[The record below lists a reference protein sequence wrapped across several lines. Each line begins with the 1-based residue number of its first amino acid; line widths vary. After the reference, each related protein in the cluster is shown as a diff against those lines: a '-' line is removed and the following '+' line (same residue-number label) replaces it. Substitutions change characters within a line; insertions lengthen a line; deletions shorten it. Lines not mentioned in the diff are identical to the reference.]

1 MQLEVKRGWMVVLV
15 AAGLAACGDGS
26 GGATGPADAEET
38 DGSVD
43 PLPDA
48 ADADGGEGSA
58 DAGDGGV
65 EDDVEVDTRP
75 DPEDAE
81 PDDVVPDAEGS
92 ADADAGPEQDT
103 EGSVDVDAEGS
114 GEGDVSDGSGD
125 AAGEDVTDGDT
136 GESDSDASGVECG
149 YFDADNR
156 LVRCS
161 GEWVYTTRW
170 QSFVDGCEP
179 YYTIA
184 TSEEQFT
191 SVEEAVA
198 AKGCETE
205 CIWSAAT
212 SVSLVRCGVR
222 TGYII
227 FNAVEGACDPVYEY
241 PEGYFAS
248 PEEHAAAYPCAD
260 RRPEGQCETS
270 DDCPGI
276 SICTAS
282 APGGICN
289 GCGSFSDC
297 PADTDE
303 CSEFGACRRLC
314 DVDDDCPAGQECGG
328 TGFCLI
334 SQCQRGA
341 CPDLR
346 FGCNAGGR
354 CERVSCS
361 DGEECPASTE
371 CRSGYCME

>member
-125 AAGEDVTDGDT
+125 AAGEDATEGDT
-136 GESDSDASGVECG
+136 GESDSGVDECG

-227 FNAVEGACDPVYEY
+227 FNALEGACDPVYEY